1 MKLHRKRLRQRVLL
15 AFLYLALVIP
25 TIAALTP
32 FLWVISTS
40 LKTQGEVFLLP
51 IRWIPETPMF
61 NNYAEVFRTLPFGR
75 YMLNT
80 AIITVLATLG
90 NEVSSLVVG
99 YSLARLRWRG
109 REAVFGLVLAT
120 MMLPHVVTLVPQFI
134 MFFTV
139 GWVDTYLPLIVPSW
153 FGSAFFIFLFRQFMR
168 GLPIEM
174 DESARLDGANS
185 LQILWQIIV
194 PLSKPAIAA
203 VAIFAG
209 MAHYNDFMGPLLY
222 ISKNANFTIQLGLY
236 QFLGYYVV
244 KWHLQMAAATV
255 AMAPLI
261 ILFFVAQRHFIQ
273 GVAFTGLSGR

>member
-25 TIAALTP
+25 AIAALTP

-51 IRWIPETPMF
+51 IRWIPETPMI

>member
-1 MKLHRKRLRQRVLL
+1 MKPFRTRQKQRLLL
-15 AFLYLALVIP
+15 AALYLVLIIP
-25 TIAALTP
+25 AIAALTP
-32 FLWVISTS
+32 FIWIVSTS

-51 IRWIPETPMF
+51 IRWIPETLMF
-61 NNYAEVFRTLPFGR
+61 SNYVEVFSTLPFGR
-75 YMLNT
+75 YILNT

-120 MMLPHVVTLVPQFI
+120 MMLPSVVTLVPQFI
-134 MFFTV
+134 MFFKV
-139 GWVDTYLPLIVPSW
+139 GWIDTYLPLIVPSW

-168 GLPIEM
+168 GLPIEI
-174 DESARLDGANS
+174 DESARLEGANS
-185 LQILWQIIV
+185 LQILWHIVV

-203 VAIFAG
+203 VAVFAG

-222 ISKNANFTIQLGLY
+222 LSKNANFTIQLGLY
-236 QFLGYYVV
+236 QFLGYFVV

-255 AMAPLI
+255 ALAPLI
-261 ILFFVAQRHFIQ
+261 ILFFVAQRQFIE